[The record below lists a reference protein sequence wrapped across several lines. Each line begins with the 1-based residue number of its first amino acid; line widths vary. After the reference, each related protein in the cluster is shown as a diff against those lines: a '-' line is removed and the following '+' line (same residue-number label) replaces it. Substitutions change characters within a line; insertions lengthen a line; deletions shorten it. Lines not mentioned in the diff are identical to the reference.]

1 MPDDDARAD
10 LPMTLTLKGG
20 PTVAR
25 LGFGAMR
32 IAGAGVW
39 GPPRDEAEAIAVLRR
54 AVELG
59 VNFIDTADSYG
70 PGVSESL
77 IAKAL
82 YPYPTGLLI
91 TSKGGFV
98 RPGPGSW
105 AVDCRPEQL
114 RHVCE
119 ESLERLRLDRIELY
133 QLHTVDHRMSIEE
146 SLGALVELQRE
157 GKIGHIGV
165 SNVSAGELA
174 R

>member
-70 PGVSESL
+70 PGVSGR
-77 IAKAL
+77 IGA
-82 YPYPTGLLI
+82 
-91 TSKGGFV
+91 
-98 RPGPGSW
+98 GPGGGRDRLG
-105 AVDCRPEQL
+105 A
-114 RHVCE
+114 
-119 ESLERLRLDRIELY
+119 ERLQSARPVVRRAHRSLQCGRDRVHSLLPAR
-133 QLHTVDHRMSIEE
+133 QRPARCRARFAARPHRPTPRCDAAPDRPCVAI
-146 SLGALVELQRE
+146 AP
-157 GKIGHIGV
+157 
-165 SNVSAGELA
+165 
-174 R
+174 